1 MFWGKVLYA
10 AFFICYFHEFVQGAL
25 YDSQAAPYGKKQGK
39 VLGRATVC
47 LCQESGTLYDEVRQD
62 YHGGVWHGKSSERG
76 GYVMFPNHQGK
87 YDALGIIYAHEKP
100 CSFVMDKAKS
110 NTFLV
115 KEIVDVL
122 DAKRL
127 ELDNVRQNLRIIN
140 EITDEVKQGKRFIL
154 FSEGGY
160 GKNDNRVQQ
169 FKPGSFKSV
178 MRAKAPLVPVAL
190 IDSYKAFNS
199 FSFGRLTTKVIFLP
213 AMYYEDYRGMKTPEL
228 ASLVRRKI
236 IDKMEEF
243 GVVAE

>member
-1 MFWGKVLYA
+1 MMKSGKITTEV
-10 AFFICYFHEFVQGAL
+10 
-25 YDSQAAPYGKKQGK
+25 YGTENLPK
-39 VLGRATVC
+39 
-47 LCQESGTLYDEVRQD
+47 E
-62 YHGGVWHGKSSERG
+62 G

>member
-1 MFWGKVLYA
+1 MLRFLYVI
-10 AFFICYFHEFVQGAL
+10 FMNL
-25 YDSQAAPYGKKQGK
+25 SRAPYMIPTLRRMAKNREKYSEEQRYAYVKKAVHYMMKSGKITTE
-39 VLGRATVC
+39 VY
-47 LCQESGTLYDEVRQD
+47 GTENLPKE
-62 YHGGVWHGKSSERG
+62 G